1 MSIIVLHT
9 LFHGTIL
16 SQVIEELD
24 MLLSFHLILVSPC
37 QLPSLLCH
45 IVTTVEQ
52 YVATQ

>member
-1 MSIIVLHT
+1 MSNSTPYTI
-9 LFHGTIL
+9 HGTIL
-16 SQVIEELD
+16 SQVTEELD

-45 IVTTVEQ
+45 IVTTVKQ